1 METRYLCSFE
11 TSLPL
16 EAINDD
22 DDDDDD
28 AENVSSDSSSETSST
43 VTAAVALRSFP
54 FVILAFLLLFSLV
67 IFDRLLGKNNV
78 INSLHYVSIHQLLT
92 RSGPI
97 GARLEMELVAIA
109 KL

>member
-16 EAINDD
+16 EAINDDDDD

-54 FVILAFLLLFSLV
+54 FVILAFYYYSVLSFSIV
-67 IFDRLLGKNNV
+67 YWEK
-78 INSLHYVSIHQLLT
+78 T
-92 RSGPI
+92 
-97 GARLEMELVAIA
+97 M
-109 KL
+109 